1 VKYPSWPS
9 IEALLTR
16 VDLVDAISP
25 NRLGSDK
32 SQWDPDVLSRS
43 EAEEVV
49 NVVFE
54 AIVEALLKRETV
66 DLPIGTFEVQ
76 MRKRPTPSGLL
87 LQIEFMADEWML
99 IEVNKPAG
107 RPERTG
113 PPPIPRKK
121 KIRKF
126 KRYPRDEQLKQ
137 MLKVAKKWI
146 VDQGILRDEVIYGL
160 LPDAKKWVDLNRGA
174 FRELPFRPAAILL
187 KTRPPNFK
195 PAGIKMLAGWA
206 DWFKSFLAHC
216 APQDPSLREEVVD
229 TLIDWAKSTLP
240 VPTGIRPWGPKRIH
254 TFYQLPKET
263 LHKFCIHSLID

>member
-1 VKYPSWPS
+1 
-9 IEALLTR
+9 LTR
-16 VDLVDAISP
+16 IDLVDAIAP

-76 MRKRPTPSGLL
+76 KRKRPTPSGRLL
-87 LQIEFMADEWML
+87 RIEFKPDEWIL
-99 IEVNKPAG
+99 IELPAA
-107 RPERTG
+107 RPGRTG
-113 PPPIPRKK
+113 PPGPVPRKK

-146 VDQGILRDEVIYGL
+146 VGQGFLRDEVIYGL
-160 LPDAKKWVDLNRGA
+160 LPDAMKWVDMNRGA
-174 FRELPFRPAAILL
+174 FPEYPLRPAALLL

-195 PAGIKMLAGWA
+195 EDYGPAGRSERLAACA

-216 APQDPSLREEVVD
+216 APLDPSLREEVVN
-229 TLIDWAKSTLP
+229 TLIVWAKATLP
-240 VPTGIRPWGPKRIH
+240 ESTGMRPWGPYRVRTLH
-254 TFYQLPKET
+254 QLPGWRP
-263 LHKFCIHSLID
+263 